1 MGAQGAKQRELPA
14 RHAFPVI
21 EAVAGFGNVQ
31 NLMAFSGNNSVLV
44 ADSSFYSNA
53 TTGVSLGATYVVGA
67 GDYDPEFVQS
77 ILQADAAAPEARF
90 NNVVDMLD
98 WLNH

>member
-1 MGAQGAKQRELPA
+1 MAVREKQRELPA

-21 EAVAGFGNVQ
+21 EAVAGFGNAQ
-31 NLMAFSGNNSVLV
+31 NLMAFSGNNCVVAGSSV
-44 ADSSFYSNA
+44 YSNA
-53 TTGVSLGATYVVGA
+53 MTGVSLAGTYVIGA
-67 GDYDPEFVQS
+67 SDYDADFVRS
-77 ILQADAAAPEARF
+77 VVQADAAVPEARF